1 MWRVLIVVAAQ
12 DPTLFDAAEAA
23 QVASMQAQ
31 AAGADARAAA
41 SQVGTR
47 GFAEQAAASEAQ
59 AEKDALHAD
68 GIAPT
73 TTRALGEAQA
83 QVKEAEASVQQAGAA
98 VSTADGLAKTAGAR
112 GTETGTAMTHAAL
125 GDLMKHFQDW
135 KFGVLHDPES
145 EARKAAQRGEQP
157 YIDALMKTEKRI
169 QDIQQRSDGLGAQ
182 ASNLRNL
189 AVGTANVAVAQQAIV
204 DLKGAQQNMMNA
216 HQFMSQANEFDK
228 QAQKL
233 GEQAK
238 VLQLNVPGYQAAA
251 QMAGSYWGHRYN
263 PDGRPPPPVNILG
276 FTLGPPPVGIFLQK
290 NRALAEARGQ

>member
-1 MWRVLIVVAAQ
+1 MWRVLVLVAAQ

-41 SQVGTR
+41 SQAGTR
-47 GFAEQAAASEAQ
+47 GFAEQAQASEQNA
-59 AEKDALHAD
+59 KSDAIAAD
-68 GIAPT
+68 VIAPT
-73 TTRALGEAQA
+73 TGKALE
-83 QVKEAEASVQQAGAA
+83 EAESQVAAAAASVHQAEAA

-112 GTETGTAMTHAAL
+112 GTETGTKLTHEAL
-125 GDLMKHFQDW
+125 GDLMKQFQDW
-135 KFGVLHDPES
+135 RFSVLHDKES
-145 EARKAAQRGEQP
+145 EARKAAQKAEQP
-157 YIDALMKTEKRI
+157 YVDALVKTEKRI
-169 QDIQQRSDGLGAQ
+169 QDVQQRSDGLAAQ

-204 DLKGAQQNMMNA
+204 DLKGAQANMMNA
-216 HQFMSQANEFDK
+216 HHFMSQANDYDK

-251 QMAGSYWGHRYN
+251 QMAGAYFGHRYN

-276 FTLGPPPVGIFLQK
+276 FTLAPPPVDVFLQK
-290 NRALAEARGQ
+290 NRQRQDLH

>member
-1 MWRVLIVVAAQ
+1 MWHVAWFVAVAGQ

-47 GFAEQAAASEAQ
+47 GFAEQAAAAEANAKQ
-59 AEKDALHAD
+59 SALTAD
-68 GIAPT
+68 VMAPT
-73 TTRALGEAQA
+73 TGHALDEANA
-83 QVKEAEASVQQAGAA
+83 QVLAAEASVQQADAS
-98 VSTADGLAKTAGAR
+98 VSTADGLAKTAAAR
-112 GTETGTAMTHAAL
+112 GTETGTKLAHEAL
-125 GDLMKHFQDW
+125 GDVMKEFQDW
-135 KFGVLHDPES
+135 RYKVLHDPES
-145 EARKAAQRGEQP
+145 EARKAAQKAEQP
-157 YIDALMKTEKRI
+157 YVDALMKTEKRI
-169 QDIQQRSDGLGAQ
+169 NDIQQRSDGLTAQ

-216 HQFMSQANEFDK
+216 HQFMSQANNFDK

-251 QMAGSYWGHRYN
+251 QMAGAYFGHRYN

-276 FTLGPPPVGIFLQK
+276 FTLGPPPVDVFLQK
-290 NRALAEARGQ
+290 GRQRTDLR

>member
-1 MWRVLIVVAAQ
+1 MLLRVVCILGAAQ
-12 DPTLFDAAEAA
+12 DPTLFDAAEEA

-47 GFAEQAAASEAQ
+47 GYAEEAAAAEQNARSDAIS
-59 AEKDALHAD
+59 AEFA
-68 GIAPT
+68 APT
-73 TTRALGEAQA
+73 SDQAHAEAGE
-83 QVKEAEASVQQAGAA
+83 QVKLADASLTQANAA
-98 VSTADGLAKTAGAR
+98 VSTADGLAKTAAAR
-112 GTETGTAMTHAAL
+112 GTEVGTEETHKAL
-125 GDLMKHFQDW
+125 GDLMKDFQDW
-135 KFGVLHDPES
+135 RFSVLHDPES
-145 EARKAAQRGEQP
+145 EARKAAQKAEQP

-169 QDIQQRSDGLGAQ
+169 QDLQQRSDGMAAQ
-182 ASNLRNL
+182 ASSLRNI

-216 HQFMSQANEFDK
+216 HQMMAQANNFDK

-251 QMAGSYWGHRYN
+251 QMTAAYFGHRYN
-263 PDGRPPPPVNILG
+263 PDGRPPPPVNPFG
-276 FTLGPPPVGIFLQK
+276 FTLPPPPVDVFLQK
-290 NRALAEARGQ
+290 NRQRKD